1 MPLGFHLIRTHHA
14 MNPPDPD
21 RSIIHL
27 PLVLVLNRAWQAIN
41 VRTVGLAVQQVM
53 AGAATAL
60 DVETSTGGMRPV
72 RWAEWLTLPVR
83 PGDRA
88 LGTVR
93 GPIRA
98 PTVIVCA
105 CYEKVPLRRP
115 QFSARAVRLRDGNR
129 CQYTGR
135 FLGPGEGNLD
145 HVLPRSRGGTN
156 TFENVVWSDRRINHR
171 KADRT
176 PEEAGLR
183 LRSTP
188 GTPRAVPATL
198 SIRNAHHI
206 ADWMPF
212 VTG

>member
-1 MPLGFHLIRTHHA
+1 
-14 MNPPDPD
+14 MNPTE
-21 RSIIHL
+21 SIIHL

-41 VRTVGLAVQQVM
+41 VRTVGLAVQQIM
-53 AGAATAL
+53 AGGATAL
-60 DVETSTGGMRPV
+60 DVDLANGAMRPV
-72 RWAEWLTLPVR
+72 RWTEWLTLPVR

-105 CYEKVPLRRP
+105 RYDKVPLRRP
-115 QFSARAVRLRDGNR
+115 SFSARAVRQRDGNR

-135 FLGPGEGNLD
+135 VLGPDEGSLD
-145 HVLPRSRGGTN
+145 HVLPVSRGGAS
-156 TFENVVWSDRRINHR
+156 TFENVVWSDRRVNHR

-183 LRSTP
+183 LLAA
-188 GTPRAVPATL
+188 PRAPRPLPVTL
-198 SIRNAHHI
+198 SIRNPHGVT
-206 ADWMPF
+206 DWLPF
-212 VTG
+212 VSAGREK

>member
-1 MPLGFHLIRTHHA
+1 
-14 MNPPDPD
+14 MNPLDCPPT
-21 RSIIHL
+21 SIVHL

-41 VRTVGLAVQQVM
+41 VRTVGLAVQAIM

-60 DVETSTGGMRPV
+60 DVDTATGAMRPV
-72 RWAEWLTLPVR
+72 RWSEWLALPVR

-105 CYEKVPLRRP
+105 RYDKVPLRRP
-115 QFSARAVRLRDGNR
+115 AFSARAVRQRDGNR

-135 FLGPGEGNLD
+135 LLGPGEGSLD
-145 HVLPRSRGGTN
+145 HVQPLSRGGTN
-156 TFENVVWSDRRINHR
+156 TFENVVWSDRRVNHR
-171 KADRT
+171 KAART

-183 LRSTP
+183 LRRVP
-188 GTPRAVPATL
+188 VAPRAVPTTL
-198 SIRNAHHI
+198 SIRNPHRVT
-206 ADWMPF
+206 DWLPF
-212 VTG
+212 VPEREQQ

>member
-1 MPLGFHLIRTHHA
+1 MH
-14 MNPPDPD
+14 PPDPPSP
-21 RSIIHL
+21 SIIHQ

-41 VRTVGLAVQQVM
+41 VRTVGLAVQAMM

-60 DVETSTGGMRPV
+60 DVDTGTGAMRPV

-83 PGDRA
+83 SGDRP

-105 CYEKVPLRRP
+105 RYDKVPLRRP
-115 QFSARAVRLRDGNR
+115 AFSARAVRQRDGNR

-135 FLGPGEGNLD
+135 LLGPDEGSLD
-145 HVLPRSRGGTN
+145 HVLPLSRGGTN
-156 TFENVVWSDRRINHR
+156 TFENVVWSDRQVNHR
-171 KADRT
+171 KAART

-183 LRSTP
+183 LRSKP
-188 GTPRAVPATL
+188 VAPRAVPATL
-198 SIRNAHHI
+198 SIRNPHQVT
-206 ADWMPF
+206 DWLPF
-212 VTG
+212 VPDRDKG

>member
-1 MPLGFHLIRTHHA
+1 
-14 MNPPDPD
+14 MNPPDTNT
-21 RSIIHL
+21 SIIHL

-41 VRTVGLAVQQVM
+41 VRTVGLAVQQIM

-60 DVETSTGGMRPV
+60 DVEMGHGGMRPV
-72 RWAEWLTLPVR
+72 CWAEWLTLPVR

-105 CYEKVPLRRP
+105 RYDKVPLCRP

-135 FLGPGEGNLD
+135 LLGPGEGSLD
-145 HVLPRSRGGTN
+145 HVLPLSRGGAN
-156 TFENVVWSDRRINHR
+156 TFENVVWSDRRVNNR

-183 LRSTP
+183 LHSTP
-188 GTPRAVPATL
+188 GTPRALPVTL
-198 SIRNAHHI
+198 SIRNPHRV
-206 ADWMPF
+206 ADWLPF
-212 VTG
+212 VAGQKK

>member
-1 MPLGFHLIRTHHA
+1 
-14 MNPPDPD
+14 MNPSTSTE
-21 RSIIHL
+21 SIVHQ

-60 DVETSTGGMRPV
+60 DVDLANGAMRPV

-93 GPIRA
+93 GPVRA

-105 CYEKVPLRRP
+105 RYNKVPLRRP
-115 QFSARAVRLRDGNR
+115 AFSARAVRERDGNR

-135 FLGPGEGNLD
+135 LLRADEGSLD
-145 HVLPRSRGGTN
+145 HVLPLSRGGAN
-156 TFENVVWSDRRINHR
+156 TFENVVWSDRGVNNR

-188 GTPRAVPATL
+188 VAPRAVPATR
-198 SIRNAHHI
+198 SIRNLHRV
-206 ADWMPF
+206 ADWLPF
-212 VTG
+212 VAERNS

>member
-1 MPLGFHLIRTHHA
+1 
-14 MNPPDPD
+14 MNLPDANS
-21 RSIIHL
+21 SIIHL

-41 VRTVGLAVQQVM
+41 VRTVGLAVQQIM

-60 DVETSTGGMRPV
+60 DVDTGHGAMRPV

-105 CYEKVPLRRP
+105 RYDKVPLRRP
-115 QFSARAVRLRDGNR
+115 QFGARAVRLRDGNR

-135 FLGPGEGNLD
+135 LLGPGEGSLD
-145 HVLPRSRGGTN
+145 HVLPLSRGGAN
-156 TFENVVWSDRRINHR
+156 TFENVVWSDRRVNNR
-171 KADRT
+171 KGNRT

-188 GTPRAVPATL
+188 GTPRAVPAML
-198 SIRNAHHI
+198 SIRNPHRV
-206 ADWMPF
+206 ADWQPF
-212 VTG
+212 VADRKE

>member
-1 MPLGFHLIRTHHA
+1 
-14 MNPPDPD
+14 MNSPDANT
-21 RSIIHL
+21 SIIHL

-41 VRTVGLAVQQVM
+41 VRTVGLAVQQIM

-60 DVETSTGGMRPV
+60 DVDMDRGGMRPV

-83 PGDRA
+83 PGDRV

-105 CYEKVPLRRP
+105 RYDKVPLRRP
-115 QFSARAVRLRDGNR
+115 QFSARAVRLRDEDR

-135 FLGPGEGNLD
+135 LLGPGEGSLD
-145 HVLPRSRGGTN
+145 HVLPLSRGGAN
-156 TFENVVWSDRRINHR
+156 TFENVVWSDRRVNNR

-176 PEEAGLR
+176 PRGSRSAAALDTGHAPRHARYAVDPQPASRRGLA
-183 LRSTP
+183 
-188 GTPRAVPATL
+188 AVRCRT
-198 SIRNAHHI
+198 IK
-206 ADWMPF
+206 
-212 VTG
+212 

>member
-1 MPLGFHLIRTHHA
+1 
-14 MNPPDPD
+14 MNPPDAHN
-21 RSIIHL
+21 SIIHL
-27 PLVLVLNRAWQAIN
+27 PLVLVLNRAWHAIN

-60 DVETSTGGMRPV
+60 DVDIDNGAMRPV
-72 RWAEWLTLPVR
+72 RWSEWLTLAVR

-105 CYEKVPLRRP
+105 RYDKVPLCRP
-115 QFSARAVRLRDGNR
+115 PFSARAVRLRDGNR

-135 FLGPGEGNLD
+135 FLGPGEGSLD
-145 HVLPRSRGGTN
+145 HVLPRSRGGMN
-156 TFENVVWSDRRINHR
+156 TFENVVWSDRRVNNR
-171 KADRT
+171 KGART

-198 SIRNAHHI
+198 SIRNPHQV
-206 ADWMPF
+206 ADWQPF
-212 VTG
+212 VAG